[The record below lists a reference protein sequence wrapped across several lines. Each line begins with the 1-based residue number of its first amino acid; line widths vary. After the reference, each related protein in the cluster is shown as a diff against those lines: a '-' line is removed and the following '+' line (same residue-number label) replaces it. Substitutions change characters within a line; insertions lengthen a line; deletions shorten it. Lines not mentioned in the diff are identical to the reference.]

1 MSTVGLEINGFWLYR
16 FYVINNWCLNG
27 QWYLILIVRKHD
39 TDPECRKVSI
49 SPVPSLLCETFPL
62 HLHFSAVLNKK
73 RNDWERANKKH
84 YFWYV
89 SRTL

>member
-1 MSTVGLEINGFWLYR
+1 MSTVGLEINRFWLYR

-62 HLHFSAVLNKK
+62 HLHFSAVFRGYRKTPEAWNG
-73 RNDWERANKKH
+73 RMI
-84 YFWYV
+84 V
-89 SRTL
+89 I